1 MLFYRL
7 WLFGYSLDAAISI
20 TLYSTLCARDEDF
33 LLKGRHFYLNISFHG
48 RATQLAFSSSYP
60 TQKSRKG
67 TVINGHRPSFER
79 H

>member
-1 MLFYRL
+1 MIFFRL

-33 LLKGRHFYLNISFHG
+33 LLKGRHFYLNISFLWESNSAG
-48 RATQLAFSSSYP
+48 VSSSYP

>member
-1 MLFYRL
+1 MLFYHL

-48 RATQLAFSSSYP
+48 RATQLA

>member
-20 TLYSTLCARDEDF
+20 TVNSTLCARDQDF

-48 RATQLAFSSSYP
+48 RATQLAFSSYP